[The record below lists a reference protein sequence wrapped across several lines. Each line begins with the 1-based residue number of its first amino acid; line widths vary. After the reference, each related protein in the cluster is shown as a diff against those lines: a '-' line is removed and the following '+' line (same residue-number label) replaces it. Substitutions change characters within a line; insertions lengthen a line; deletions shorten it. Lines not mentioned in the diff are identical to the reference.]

1 MPTLHLN
8 LNSSA
13 FHRDFNVFMQICFG
27 PHLVETEVS
36 QHFVSY
42 IWTCTCRDSLTEICE
57 MLVNRFPCM
66 FPSNAWAF
74 IFCHFWQIA
83 EHTHIFSLPLP
94 HKLWLHMGKHSSPQ
108 ECSKPQ
114 PTPPTHS
121 RASHTEFPHMVS
133 KSDFPFRGAILGRA
147 YLSGM
152 ERLSSWTT
160 LESAVTFCAYLP
172 NAIVSSE
179 HCETWWL
186 LILRSEVATRWR
198 GSQALLLSFPS
209 IYSPLFICHL
219 SAWLWNAKYVGAY
232 LR

>member
-1 MPTLHLN
+1 
-8 LNSSA
+8 
-13 FHRDFNVFMQICFG
+13 
-27 PHLVETEVS
+27 
-36 QHFVSY
+36 
-42 IWTCTCRDSLTEICE
+42 
-57 MLVNRFPCM
+57 
-66 FPSNAWAF
+66 
-74 IFCHFWQIA
+74 
-83 EHTHIFSLPLP
+83 
-94 HKLWLHMGKHSSPQ
+94 MGKHSSPQ
-108 ECSKPQ
+108 ECSKLQ

-121 RASHTEFPHMVS
+121 RDSHTEFPHMVS

-152 ERLSSWTT
+152 ERLSSWAT